1 MSDARYLP
9 GSRGLKKPT
18 KPAATTE
25 TKAGIIAATTETVG
39 VASMLDAG
47 IIDDLTK
54 AANSVKVNSGACPQK
69 GGAGSETGGA
79 RGPTRSDLDLSGH
92 VKEEVP
98 DVKPLPDSGD
108 NDPSARLTE
117 YLTQPKY
124 WDPQVPALCV
134 ESSSEE
140 EAVTP
145 LFEPGEGMDAQAARP
160 TAGAEKDAAQ
170 EGEGGGEEAEAGG
183 EAKGEGGDPKPRAEA
198 AEAEKQC
205 AQAQAGE
212 EAEAGGEVEGEG
224 RDPKR
229 RKLEKEVEESET
241 TSCHAPSGSL
251 CRTGLPAAPSPAPSG
266 FDTPKCVP
274 PGQGYH
280 VPEDLKQLVLQ
291 AQCSVSLH

>member
-1 MSDARYLP
+1 
-9 GSRGLKKPT
+9 
-18 KPAATTE
+18 
-25 TKAGIIAATTETVG
+25 
-39 VASMLDAG
+39 MLDAG
-47 IIDDLTK
+47 TIDDLTK
-54 AANSVKVNSGACPQK
+54 AVANSVKVNSGACPQK

-124 WDPQVPALCV
+124 WDPQVPAICL

-241 TSCHAPSGSL
+241 TSSPSGSL
-251 CRTGLPAAPSPAPSG
+251 EVPSLAPRYCLPAAPSPAPSG

-280 VPEDLKQLVLQ
+280 VPEDVKQMVLR
-291 AQCSVSLH
+291 ATTSVSLH

>member
-1 MSDARYLP
+1 
-9 GSRGLKKPT
+9 
-18 KPAATTE
+18 
-25 TKAGIIAATTETVG
+25 
-39 VASMLDAG
+39 MLDAG
-47 IIDDLTK
+47 TIDDLTK
-54 AANSVKVNSGACPQK
+54 AVANSVKVNSGACPQK

-108 NDPSARLTE
+108 NDPSAT
-117 YLTQPKY
+117 P
-124 WDPQVPALCV
+124 LCV

-224 RDPKR
+224 GDPKPR
-229 RKLEKEVEESET
+229 AEAAEAET
-241 TSCHAPSGSL
+241 QCAQAQ
-251 CRTGLPAAPSPAPSG
+251 TGLPAAPSPAPSG